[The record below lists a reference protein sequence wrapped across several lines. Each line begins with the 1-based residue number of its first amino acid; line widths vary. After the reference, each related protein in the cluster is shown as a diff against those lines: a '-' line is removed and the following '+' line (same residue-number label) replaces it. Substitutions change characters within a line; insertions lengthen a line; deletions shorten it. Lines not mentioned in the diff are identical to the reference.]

1 MRGLQALQTAGRQ
14 LCWLPLA
21 SIHPNTQQP
30 RVDFDEFALMEL
42 AASIRQN
49 GLLQPVTV
57 RPAAEGY
64 ELIMG
69 ERRCRACRMLGHTHI
84 EAFVL
89 PADDQESA
97 LLALVENVQRKNLH
111 FFEEAQALARLC
123 EGGMAQD
130 TLARMLGKSASAIN
144 NRLRLLKLEPAV
156 REAIVEGQLS
166 ERHARALL
174 PLPGEEMR
182 LRIANM
188 AAAQHLSVQ
197 KTEQL
202 VARML
207 EKLPMP
213 VAGRRVISLAR
224 DYRLYI
230 NAIRGIVG
238 QLCDT
243 GIAAQCEVSEYDS
256 AVEVRIVLPRN
267 ASADKKS
274 SAG

>member
-1 MRGLQALQTAGRQ
+1 MRNLQALQTAGRQ
-14 LCWLPLA
+14 LCWLPLS
-21 SIHPNTQQP
+21 SIHPNSRQP
-30 RVDFDEFALMEL
+30 RTDFDEFALMEL

-69 ERRCRACRMLGHTHI
+69 ERRCRACRLLGHTHI

-111 FFEEAQALARLC
+111 FFEEAEALSRLC
-123 EGGMAQD
+123 GQGMAQD
-130 TLARMLGKSASAIN
+130 TLARMLGKSPSAIN
-144 NRLRLLKLEPAV
+144 NRLRLLRLEPSV
-156 REAIVEGQLS
+156 REVICEGQLT

-174 PLPGEEMR
+174 SLPGEELR
-182 LRIANM
+182 LRVARA

-202 VARML
+202 IARTL
-207 EKLPMP
+207 EKLPVP
-213 VAGRRVISLAR
+213 LTCRRVVSLAR

-243 GIAAQCEVSEYDS
+243 GVQAQCEVSE
-256 AVEVRIVLPRN
+256 
-267 ASADKKS
+267 
-274 SAG
+274 

>member
-1 MRGLQALQTAGRQ
+1 MRNLQALQTAGRQ
-14 LCWLPLA
+14 LCWLPLS
-21 SIHPNTQQP
+21 SIHPNSRQP
-30 RVDFDEFALMEL
+30 RTDFDEFALMEL

-69 ERRCRACRMLGHTHI
+69 ERRCRACRLLGHTHI

-111 FFEEAQALARLC
+111 FFEEAEALSRLC
-123 EGGMAQD
+123 GQGMAQD
-130 TLARMLGKSASAIN
+130 TLARMLGKSRQRHQQSPAPIAAGAQRARGDLRGTADRATCQGAAFPAWGEL
-144 NRLRLLKLEPAV
+144 RLRV
-156 REAIVEGQLS
+156 
-166 ERHARALL
+166 ARA
-174 PLPGEEMR
+174 
-182 LRIANM
+182 

-202 VARML
+202 IARTL

-213 VAGRRVISLAR
+213 LTCRRVVSLAR

-243 GIAAQCEVSEYDS
+243 GVQAQCEVSEYDS

-267 ASADKKS
+267 ARKKTS
-274 SAG
+274 NAV